1 MDSWPVVLT
10 GKFNSEEGRGIM
22 RRGSYIKWLRVSLT
36 VVAAVVGLTTFSS
49 AQTKEVVIGVLYP
62 MTGPV
67 AQVGIDSVNALKV
80 ALDIINN
87 DVNINVPLGKGAGL
101 PNLGGAKVRIVV
113 VDHQGKPDIGLA
125 EAERLITQE
134 KVHALFG
141 AYFSSVTNTA
151 SQVAERMGIPFVN
164 AESSSPALTERGFK
178 WFFRTGPHDGHFSL
192 AMFDFMR
199 DFEKKRGV
207 KFKSVAILNEDTQF
221 GADSAKV
228 QEELAKKYGYEVV
241 AKIPFRTGTTSL
253 DAEIGRLKTANADV
267 LLPSI
272 YTSDAILL
280 TRTARNLDYNP
291 KAIIAQNAGYTD
303 PRFVADMGK
312 EAEGAITR
320 APFALD
326 LAVNKPLIPVV
337 NDMFKKLGG
346 RDISDV
352 PSRAFTG
359 FLTLADAINRAG
371 STDPAAIQK
380 ALRETNIPPDQLI
393 MMPWTGVKFDEKGQ
407 NAGVRAILQQLQ
419 GGSYY
424 TVYPFEL
431 ATKDVIYPIP
441 AWSQRK

>member
-1 MDSWPVVLT
+1 
-10 GKFNSEEGRGIM
+10 M
-22 RRGSYIKWLRVSLT
+22 RRRAWCRGLLAS
-36 VVAAVVGLTTFSS
+36 VVAVGAILGLVSRPA
-49 AQTKEVVIGVLYP
+49 AQTKEVIIGVLYP

-80 ALDIINN
+80 ALDIINT
-87 DVNINVPLGKGAGL
+87 DMNINLPLGRGAGL

-151 SQVAERMGIPFVN
+151 SQVAERMGIPFLN

-178 WFFRTGPHDGHFSL
+178 WFFRTSPHDGHFSV

-199 DFEKKRGV
+199 DFEKKRGI

-228 QEELAKKYGYEVV
+228 QDELAKKYGYEVV

-267 LLPSI
+267 VLPSL

-291 KAIIAQNAGYTD
+291 KVIIAQNAGYTD
-303 PRFVADMGK
+303 PKFVAEMGK

-326 LAVNKPLIPVV
+326 LAAKKPLIPVI
-337 NDMFKKLGG
+337 NDMFKKLSGG

-352 PSRAFTG
+352 PARALTG
-359 FLTLADAINRAG
+359 FLTLADAINRAR
-371 STDPAAIQK
+371 STDPGAIQK
-380 ALRETNIPPDQLI
+380 ALRETNIPADQLI
-393 MMPWTGVKFDEKGQ
+393 MPWTGVKFDEKGQ

-419 GGSYY
+419 GGSYH

-431 ATKDVIYPIP
+431 ASKEPMYPLP
-441 AWSQRK
+441 AWSQRR

>member
-1 MDSWPVVLT
+1 
-10 GKFNSEEGRGIM
+10 M
-22 RRGSYIKWLRVSLT
+22 RRRVWIRGLLAL
-36 VVAAVVGLTTFSS
+36 VVAVGAVLGLVSRPA

-87 DVNINVPLGKGAGL
+87 DVNINLPLGRGAGL

-151 SQVAERMGIPFVN
+151 SQVAERMGIPFLN

-178 WFFRTGPHDGHFSL
+178 WFFRTSPHDGHFSL

-199 DFEKKRGV
+199 DFEKKRGM

-241 AKIPFRTGTTSL
+241 ARLAFRTGTTSL

-267 LLPSI
+267 VLPSL

-303 PRFVADMGK
+303 PKFVAEMGK

-326 LAVNKPLIPVV
+326 LASKKPLIPVI
-337 NDMFKKLGG
+337 NDMFKKLSGG

-352 PSRAFTG
+352 PARAFTG

-371 STDPAAIQK
+371 STDPGAIQK
-380 ALRETNIPPDQLI
+380 ALRETNIPADQLL
-393 MMPWTGVKFDEKGQ
+393 MPWTGVRFDEKGQ

-419 GGSYY
+419 GGTYH
-424 TVYPFEL
+424 TIYPFEL
-431 ATKDVIYPIP
+431 ATKDAIYPVP
-441 AWSQRK
+441 RWSERK

>member
-1 MDSWPVVLT
+1 MSRRMVLRWLQVSLIAAAAVLT
-10 GKFNSEEGRGIM
+10 LAS
-22 RRGSYIKWLRVSLT
+22 
-36 VVAAVVGLTTFSS
+36 APS

-67 AQVGIDSVNALKV
+67 AQIGIDSVNALKV

-87 DVNINVPLGKGAGL
+87 DVNLNVPLGKGVGL
-101 PNLGGAKVRIVV
+101 PNLSGAKVRIVV

-267 LLPSI
+267 VLPSL

-303 PRFVADMGK
+303 PRFVTEMGK

-320 APFALD
+320 APFAMD
-326 LAVNKPLIPVV
+326 LAAKKPLIPVI
-337 NDMFKKLGG
+337 NDMFKKLSGG
-346 RDISDV
+346 RDMSDV
-352 PSRAFTG
+352 PARVLTG

-371 STDPAAIQK
+371 STDPGAIQK
-380 ALRETNIPPDQLI
+380 ALRETNLPADQLI
-393 MMPWTGVKFDEKGQ
+393 MPWTGVKFDEKGQ
-407 NAGVRAILQQLQ
+407 NIGVRAILQQLQ
-419 GGSYY
+419 GGSYH
-424 TVYPFEL
+424 TIYPFEL
-431 ATKDVIYPIP
+431 ATKEPMYPIP
-441 AWSQRK
+441 AWSQRR

>member
-1 MDSWPVVLT
+1 MGRRMLLRWVQISFMTAAAFLT
-10 GKFNSEEGRGIM
+10 
-22 RRGSYIKWLRVSLT
+22 LVS
-36 VVAAVVGLTTFSS
+36 APS

-67 AQVGIDSVNALKV
+67 AQIGIDSVNAVKV

-87 DVNINVPLGKGAGL
+87 DVNINVPLGKGVGL
-101 PNLGGAKVRIVV
+101 PNLGGAMVRIVV

-151 SQVAERMGIPFVN
+151 SQVAERMGIPMLN
-164 AESSSPALTERGFK
+164 ADSSSPALTERGFK
-178 WFFRTGPHDGHFSL
+178 WFFRTGPHDGHFSQ

-199 DFEKKRGV
+199 EFEKKRNI
-207 KFKSVAILNEDTQF
+207 KFKTVAILNEDTQF

-228 QEELAKKYGYEVV
+228 QEELAKKFGYEVV

-267 LLPSI
+267 VLPSL

-291 KAIIAQNAGYTD
+291 KMIIAQDAGYTD
-303 PRFVADMGK
+303 PRFVTEMGK

-326 LAVNKPLIPVV
+326 LAAKKPLIPMI
-337 NDMFKKLGG
+337 NDMFKKLSGG

-352 PSRAFTG
+352 PSRVFTG

-419 GGSYY
+419 GGSYH
-424 TVYPFEL
+424 TIYPFEL
-431 ATKDVIYPIP
+431 ATKEPIYPIP

>member
-1 MDSWPVVLT
+1 
-10 GKFNSEEGRGIM
+10 M
-22 RRGSYIKWLRVSLT
+22 RRRAWSRGLLAL
-36 VVAAVVGLTTFSS
+36 VVAVGAVLGLVSRPA

-80 ALDIINN
+80 ALDIINT
-87 DVNINVPLGKGAGL
+87 DMNINLPLGRGVGL

-151 SQVAERMGIPFVN
+151 SQVAERMGIPFLN

-178 WFFRTGPHDGHFSL
+178 WFFRTSPHDGHFSV

-199 DFEKKRGV
+199 DFEKKRGI
-207 KFKSVAILNEDTQF
+207 KFKTVAILNEDTQF

-228 QEELAKKYGYEVV
+228 QDELAKKYGYEVV

-267 LLPSI
+267 VLPSL

-291 KAIIAQNAGYTD
+291 KVIIAQNAGYTD
-303 PRFVADMGK
+303 PKFVAEMGK

-326 LAVNKPLIPVV
+326 LAAKKPLIPVI
-337 NDMFKKLGG
+337 NDMFKKLSGG

-352 PSRAFTG
+352 PARAFTG
-359 FLTLADAINRAG
+359 FLTLADAINRAR
-371 STDPAAIQK
+371 STDPGAIQK
-380 ALRETNIPPDQLI
+380 ALRETNIPADQLI
-393 MMPWTGVKFDEKGQ
+393 MPWTAVKFDEKGQ

-419 GGSYY
+419 GGSYH

-431 ATKDVIYPIP
+431 ASKEPMYPLP
-441 AWSQRK
+441 AWSQRR

>member
-1 MDSWPVVLT
+1 MNR
-10 GKFNSEEGRGIM
+10 GKYFR
-22 RRGSYIKWLRVSLT
+22 WFQVSLMA
-36 VVAAVVGLTTFSS
+36 VVAVLALATAPA
-49 AQTKEVVIGVLYP
+49 AQTREVVIGVLYP

-67 AQVGIDSVNALKV
+67 AQIGIDSVNALKV

-87 DVNINVPLGKGAGL
+87 DVDINVPLGKGAGL
-101 PNLGGAKVRIVV
+101 PRLGGAKVRIVV
-113 VDHQGKPDIGLA
+113 VDHQGKPDLGLA

-151 SQVAERMGIPFVN
+151 SQVAERMGIPLMN
-164 AESSSPALTERGFK
+164 GDSSSPALTERGFK
-178 WFFRTGPHDGHFSL
+178 WFFRTSPHDGHFSL

-199 DFEKKRGV
+199 DFEKKRGI

-241 AKIPFRTGTTSL
+241 ARIPFRTQTTSL
-253 DAEIGRLKTANADV
+253 DAEVGRLKTANADV
-267 LLPSI
+267 LFPSL

-280 TRTARNLDYNP
+280 TRTSKNLDYNP

-303 PRFVADMGK
+303 PKFVAEMGK

-326 LAVNKPLIPVV
+326 LAARKPLVPVI
-337 NDMFKKLGG
+337 NDMFKKLSGG

-352 PSRAFTG
+352 SARAFTG
-359 FLTLADAINRAG
+359 FITLVDAVNRAG

-380 ALRETNIPPDQLI
+380 ALRETNIPADQLI
-393 MMPWTGVKFDEKGQ
+393 MPWTGVKFDEKGQ

-419 GGSYY
+419 GGTYH
-424 TVYPFEL
+424 TIYPLEL
-431 ATKDVIYPIP
+431 ATREALYPIP

>member
-1 MDSWPVVLT
+1 
-10 GKFNSEEGRGIM
+10 M
-22 RRGSYIKWLRVSLT
+22 RRRMWIKGLLAS
-36 VVAAVVGLTTFSS
+36 VVAVGTVLGLAGRPA

-67 AQVGIDSVNALKV
+67 AQVGIDSVNAVKV

-87 DVNINVPLGKGAGL
+87 DVNINVPLGKGVGL
-101 PNLGGAKVRIVV
+101 PRLGGAKVRIVV

-151 SQVAERMGIPFVN
+151 SQVAERMGIPYLN

-178 WFFRTGPHDGHFSL
+178 WFFRTSPHDGHFSV

-199 DFEKKRGV
+199 DFEKKRGI

-228 QEELAKKYGYEVV
+228 QDELAKKYGYEVV

-253 DAEIGRLKTANADV
+253 DAEVGRLKTANADV
-267 LLPSI
+267 LLPSL

-291 KAIIAQNAGYTD
+291 KVIIAQDAGYTD
-303 PRFVADMGK
+303 PKFVAEMGK

-320 APFALD
+320 APFAMD
-326 LAVNKPLIPVV
+326 LAAKKPLIPVI
-337 NDMFKKLGG
+337 NDMFKKLSGG

-352 PSRAFTG
+352 PARAFTG

-371 STDPAAIQK
+371 STDPGAIQK
-380 ALRETNIPPDQLI
+380 ALRETNIPADQLI
-393 MMPWTGVKFDEKGQ
+393 MPWTGVRFDEKGQ

-419 GGSYY
+419 GGTYH
-424 TVYPFEL
+424 TIYPFEL
-431 ATKDVIYPIP
+431 ANKDAVYPVP
-441 AWSQRK
+441 RWSERK

>member
-1 MDSWPVVLT
+1 MGRRMFLRWLQVLL
-10 GKFNSEEGRGIM
+10 M
-22 RRGSYIKWLRVSLT
+22 A
-36 VVAAVVGLTTFSS
+36 VAAVLIVVSAPS

-67 AQVGIDSVNALKV
+67 AQVGIDSVNAIKV

-87 DVNINVPLGKGAGL
+87 DMNINVPLGKGAGL
-101 PNLGGAKVRIVV
+101 PRLGGAKVRIVV

-125 EAERLITQE
+125 EGERLITQE

-151 SQVAERMGIPFVN
+151 SQVAERMGIPYLN

-178 WFFRTGPHDGHFSL
+178 WFFRTSPHDGHFSL
-192 AMFDFMR
+192 AMFDFIR
-199 DFEKKRGV
+199 DLEKKRGV

-228 QEELAKKYGYEVV
+228 QEELAKKYGYEVA

-253 DAEIGRLKTANADV
+253 DAEIGRLKAANADV

-272 YTSDAILL
+272 YTSDAILF

-303 PRFVADMGK
+303 PKFVAEMGK
-312 EAEGAITR
+312 AADGAITR
-320 APFALD
+320 APFAMD
-326 LAVNKPLIPVV
+326 LATKKPLIPVI

-346 RDISDV
+346 REISDV
-352 PSRAFTG
+352 PARAFTG

-380 ALRETNIPPDQLI
+380 ALRETNIPADQVI
-393 MMPWTGVKFDEKGQ
+393 MPWTGVKFDEKGQ
-407 NAGVRAILQQLQ
+407 NSGVRAILQQLQ
-419 GGSYY
+419 GGSYH
-424 TVYPFEL
+424 TIYPFEL
-431 ATKDVIYPIP
+431 ATKEPMYPIP

>member
-10 GKFNSEEGRGIM
+10 GKCNSEEGRGIM

>member
-1 MDSWPVVLT
+1 
-10 GKFNSEEGRGIM
+10 M
-22 RRGSYIKWLRVSLT
+22 RRRVWIRGLLAS
-36 VVAAVVGLTTFSS
+36 VVAVGAVLGLASGPA

-87 DVNINVPLGKGAGL
+87 DVNINLPLGRGAGL
-101 PNLGGAKVRIVV
+101 PRLGGAKVRIVV

-151 SQVAERMGIPFVN
+151 SQVAERMGIPFLN

-178 WFFRTGPHDGHFSL
+178 WFFRTSPHDGHFSL

-199 DFEKKRGV
+199 DFEKKRGI

-228 QEELAKKYGYEVV
+228 QDELAKKYGYEVV

-267 LLPSI
+267 VLPSL

-291 KAIIAQNAGYTD
+291 KMIIAQNAGYTD
-303 PRFVADMGK
+303 PKFVAEMGK

-326 LAVNKPLIPVV
+326 MSAKKPLIPVI
-337 NDMFKKLGG
+337 NDMFKKLSGG
-346 RDISDV
+346 RDLSDV
-352 PSRAFTG
+352 PARAFTG

-371 STDPAAIQK
+371 STDPGAIQK
-380 ALRETNIPPDQLI
+380 ALRETNIPADQLL
-393 MMPWTGVKFDEKGQ
+393 MPWTGVKFDEKGQ

-419 GGSYY
+419 GGTYH
-424 TVYPFEL
+424 TIYPFEL
-431 ATKDVIYPIP
+431 ATKDAMYPIP

>member
-1 MDSWPVVLT
+1 MGRRMLLRWVQISFMTAAAFLT
-10 GKFNSEEGRGIM
+10 
-22 RRGSYIKWLRVSLT
+22 LVS
-36 VVAAVVGLTTFSS
+36 APS

-67 AQVGIDSVNALKV
+67 AQIGIDSVNAVKV

-87 DVNINVPLGKGAGL
+87 DVNINVPLGKGVGL
-101 PNLGGAKVRIVV
+101 PNLGGAMVRIVV

-151 SQVAERMGIPFVN
+151 SQVAERMGIPMLN
-164 AESSSPALTERGFK
+164 ADSSSPALTERGFK
-178 WFFRTGPHDGHFSL
+178 WFFRTGPHDGHFSQ

-199 DFEKKRGV
+199 EFEKKRNI
-207 KFKSVAILNEDTQF
+207 KFKTVAILNEDTQF

-241 AKIPFRTGTTSL
+241 AKLPFRTGTTSL

-267 LLPSI
+267 VLPSL

-291 KAIIAQNAGYTD
+291 KMIIAQDAGYTD
-303 PRFVADMGK
+303 PRFVTEMGK

-326 LAVNKPLIPVV
+326 LAAKKPLIPMI
-337 NDMFKKLGG
+337 NDMFKKLSGG

-352 PSRAFTG
+352 PSRVFTG

-419 GGSYY
+419 GGSYH
-424 TVYPFEL
+424 TIYPFEL
-431 ATKDVIYPIP
+431 ATKEPIYPIP

>member
-1 MDSWPVVLT
+1 LT
-10 GKFNSEEGRGIM
+10 
-22 RRGSYIKWLRVSLT
+22 LVS
-36 VVAAVVGLTTFSS
+36 APS

-67 AQVGIDSVNALKV
+67 AQIGIDSVNALKV

-87 DVNINVPLGKGAGL
+87 DVNINVPLGKGVGL
-101 PNLGGAKVRIVV
+101 PNLSGAKVRIVV

-267 LLPSI
+267 VLPSL

-303 PRFVADMGK
+303 PRFVTEMGK

-320 APFALD
+320 APFAMD
-326 LAVNKPLIPVV
+326 LAAKKPLIPVI
-337 NDMFKKLGG
+337 NDMFKKLSGG
-346 RDISDV
+346 RDMSDV
-352 PSRAFTG
+352 PARVLTG

-371 STDPAAIQK
+371 STDPGAIQK
-380 ALRETNIPPDQLI
+380 ALRETNIPADQLI

-407 NAGVRAILQQLQ
+407 NNGVRAILQQLQ
-419 GGSYY
+419 GGSYH
-424 TVYPFEL
+424 TIYPFEL
-431 ATKDVIYPIP
+431 ATKEPMYPIP